1 MYVSIYCVARTGGV
15 VDDDLAAAAAVRLEK
30 PAPSV
35 SLFVCG
41 GRKLLL
47 FRFLLIDRL
56 S

>member
-1 MYVSIYCVARTGGV
+1 VYLYCFAQIARRGV
-15 VDDDLAAAAAVRLEK
+15 VDDDIAAAAVRLEK